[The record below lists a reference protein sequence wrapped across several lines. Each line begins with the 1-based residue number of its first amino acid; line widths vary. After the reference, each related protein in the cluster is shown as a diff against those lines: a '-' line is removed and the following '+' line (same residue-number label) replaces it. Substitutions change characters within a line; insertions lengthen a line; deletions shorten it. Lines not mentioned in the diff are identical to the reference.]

1 MALASG
7 GQRHTGMQQ
16 QPAILLGLVVLFA
29 SAMVLR
35 ASASTGVRV
44 RSWPEIPEMIASRS
58 RAMPPKI
65 ASRSF
70 ATSRR
75 VISRWAATSREML
88 CVRRSAVL
96 SACCPS
102 T

>member
-35 ASASTGVRV
+35 LG
-44 RSWPEIPEMIASRS
+44 WLQLLHGE
-58 RAMPPKI
+58 
-65 ASRSF
+65 
-70 ATSRR
+70 
-75 VISRWAATSREML
+75 
-88 CVRRSAVL
+88 
-96 SACCPS
+96 
-102 T
+102 